1 MAAQANDEPS
11 TTRVDLG
18 QGCRWD
24 AAETARAAGGVSTLG
39 VETTE
44 ALTGDLDT
52 MGRTTLAAVAAPL
65 ILVLAACSN
74 SGAATSSPS
83 QPAASAPGDSA
94 SPTSSAAASPTGAAE
109 IELKVAAGAGSV
121 GNYLTGADGMTL
133 YIFTKDTAGDGK
145 SVCNG
150 DCATKWPPLVVASLD
165 EVKADSGATGALAL
179 ATRDDG
185 TKQVTYKG
193 LPLYYF
199 EPDQA
204 AGDTKG
210 QGVGGVWF
218 VAAP

>member
-1 MAAQANDEPS
+1 
-11 TTRVDLG
+11 
-18 QGCRWD
+18 
-24 AAETARAAGGVSTLG
+24 
-39 VETTE
+39 
-44 ALTGDLDT
+44 
-52 MGRTTLAAVAAPL
+52 MGRHRLAALSLPL
-65 ILVLAACSN
+65 ILVLAACSTPA
-74 SGAATSSPS
+74 AATAPSTQAPAS
-83 QPAASAPGDSA
+83 QPPASVAPTGSAAATGSPPA
-94 SPTSSAAASPTGAAE
+94 SPTSAAE

-121 GNYLTGADGMTL
+121 GSYLTGADGKTL
-133 YIFTKDTAGDGK
+133 YIFTKDTAGSGK

-150 DCATKWPPLVVASLD
+150 DCAANWPPLVVASLD

-193 LPLYYF
+193 APLYYF
-199 EPDQA
+199 TPDAA

>member
-1 MAAQANDEPS
+1 
-11 TTRVDLG
+11 
-18 QGCRWD
+18 
-24 AAETARAAGGVSTLG
+24 
-39 VETTE
+39 
-44 ALTGDLDT
+44 

-65 ILVLAACSN
+65 ILILAACSN

-83 QPAASAPGDSA
+83 QPAASQPAASAPGASA
-94 SPTSSAAASPTGAAE
+94 SPTSSSAASPTGAAE

-145 SVCNG
+145 SVCTG
-150 DCATKWPPLVVASLD
+150 DCATNWPPLVVGSLD

-199 EPDQA
+199 APDQA